1 MVFVAS
7 FVIMN
12 KLFFGTSCSSVRII
26 FSLFCRVE
34 DGDNVTVCFMHWPD
48 GLGPESRQGYM

>member
-1 MVFVAS
+1 MVPRLGSTCFS
-7 FVIMN
+7 FLIF
-12 KLFFGTSCSSVRII
+12 LPFFS
-26 FSLFCRVE
+26 RVD